1 MEDSLSRQQLLD
13 QLRLIIARLWED
25 LEARSDPVLE
35 EIARALDVVVELI
48 ADTPTSGIPTSGTD
62 TTNT

>member
-1 MEDSLSRQQLLD
+1 MEDSLSRRQLLD

-35 EIARALDVVVELI
+35 EIARALEVVVELI
-48 ADTPTSGIPTSGTD
+48 ADTPTTDTD
-62 TTNT
+62 TTDT